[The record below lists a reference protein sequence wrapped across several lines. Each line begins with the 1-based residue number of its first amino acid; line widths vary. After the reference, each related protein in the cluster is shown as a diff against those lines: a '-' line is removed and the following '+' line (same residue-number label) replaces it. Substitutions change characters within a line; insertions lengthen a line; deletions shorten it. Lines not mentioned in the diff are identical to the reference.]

1 MHWDKLLLCPNLTV
15 PYPNNILQAPKLSLS
30 LLLSLISIELKV
42 SLNQVFRYVY
52 SKYRVYSTL
61 SNIAK
66 LLIYKSRF

>member
-1 MHWDKLLLCPNLTV
+1 MHWDKLFLSLNICPNLTV

-30 LLLSLISIELKV
+30 LLSLLSIELKV

-66 LLIYKSRF
+66 LKI